1 VWRTYCEEYYP
12 GDASCTVHKNV
23 VIFKFFFDEL
33 ADWVK
38 ILGDIFGLY
47 VKERVDNVFDLEL
60 RVILHMFHA

>member
-1 VWRTYCEEYYP
+1 
-12 GDASCTVHKNV
+12 VHKNV